1 MSKNLLLYLFIFSLL
16 FTIFIYVNDKKILDS
31 RDADIQSLKAEVER
45 LELENDSLAEFNDND
60 NGTYFSFLDNEE
72 AISYFEA
79 MGIEAANVSEN
90 IENEL
95 MSQNKVD
102 SDNSYVPFDGMEGK
116 MRINKIKILNHKWI
130 IADFTDGTFWG
141 EVFFTYVID
150 NEGKL
155 DLTAEKSFLYPTN

>member
-31 RDADIQSLKAEVER
+31 RDADIQALKGEVER
-45 LELENDSLAEFNDND
+45 LELETDSIAQLKENT
-60 NGTYFSFLDNEE
+60 TYFSLLENEE
-72 AISYFEA
+72 AMTYFEN
-79 MGIEAANVSEN
+79 MGIEAAEVSES

-102 SDNSYVPFDGMEGK
+102 VDNSYVPFDGMEGK

-130 IADFTDGTFWG
+130 IADFTDGTYWG
-141 EVFFTYVID
+141 EVFFTYFID
-150 NEGKL
+150 DEGEL
-155 DLTAEKSFLYPTN
+155 DLTAEKSFLYPAN

>member
-45 LELENDSLAEFNDND
+45 LELENDSLAEED
-60 NGTYFSFLDNEE
+60 NGTYFSFLENEE
-72 AISYFEA
+72 AITYFEE
-79 MGIEAANVSEN
+79 MGIEASYVSEN

-95 MSQNKVD
+95 MSQNKVG

-116 MRINKIKILNHKWI
+116 MRINKIKILNHKWV
-130 IADFTDGTFWG
+130 IADFTDGTYWG
-141 EVFFTYVID
+141 EVFFTYFID
-150 NEGKL
+150 DNGKI
-155 DLTAEKSFLYPTN
+155 DLTAEKSFLYPAN